1 MGGSDD
7 RMGEGPVEGQALP
20 SGAGVPSVAV
30 SFGGGGARG
39 LAHIHIIEALN
50 ELGIRPVAISGSSI
64 GAIMGAGMASGM
76 SGIEIRDHA
85 LASIGNKKAV
95 ASRIW
100 GMRPTSVR
108 GLRIGQFDLERVLR
122 AFLPPQVPS
131 EFAGLN
137 IPLKVTST
145 DYYGQ
150 SEVVIEDGNLIKALA
165 ASAAIPAVFMP
176 VRLND
181 RIMIDGGI
189 SNPVPYEHLMDLADI
204 VIAVDVVGAPEG
216 DGTHVPNRI
225 ESVFGSGQLMMQTA
239 IALKRRIQPPHIF
252 LCPSVGRIG
261 VMDFLK
267 ARDILVMSEAIKD
280 ELKFSLDILMN
291 ARPR

>member
-1 MGGSDD
+1 MSPTLVTAEIATPEMASSD
-7 RMGEGPVEGQALP
+7 PTFAL
-20 SGAGVPSVAV
+20 AL
-30 SFGGGGARG
+30 GGGGARG
-39 LAHIHIIEALN
+39 LSHIHIIEVLD

-76 SGIEIRDHA
+76 SGAEIRDHA

-100 GMRPTSVR
+100 GLRPTSVR

-122 AFLPPQVPS
+122 AFLPQQVPDQ
-131 EFAGLN
+131 FADLQ
-137 IPLKVTST
+137 IPLKVVTT

-150 SEVVIEDGNLIKALA
+150 AEVVIEEGDLIQALA

-176 VRLND
+176 VRIRD
-181 RIMIDGGI
+181 RVMIDGGI
-189 SNPVPYEHLMDLADI
+189 INPVPYEHLMPVADI
-204 VIAVDVVGAPEG
+204 VIGVDVVGAPDG
-216 DGTHVPNRI
+216 DGTHVPNRM

-239 IALKRRIQPPHIF
+239 IALKLRLLPPQIF
-252 LCPSVGRIG
+252 LCPAVGRIG

-267 ARDILVMSEAIKD
+267 ANEILAMSVGIKD
-280 ELKFSLDILMN
+280 ELKRAIDTALALR
-291 ARPR
+291 ATL

>member
-1 MGGSDD
+1 MSPTPVTAEIAAPDASSSD
-7 RMGEGPVEGQALP
+7 PTFAL
-20 SGAGVPSVAV
+20 AL
-30 SFGGGGARG
+30 GGGGARG
-39 LAHIHIIEALN
+39 LSHIHIIEVLD

-76 SGIEIRDHA
+76 TGAEIRDHA

-100 GMRPTSVR
+100 GLWPTSVR

-122 AFLPPQVPS
+122 AFLPQQVPD
-131 EFAGLN
+131 EFADLQ
-137 IPLKVTST
+137 IPLKVVTT

-150 SEVVIEDGNLIKALA
+150 AEVVIEDGDLIQALA

-176 VRLND
+176 VRIRD
-181 RIMIDGGI
+181 RVMIDGGI
-189 SNPVPYEHLMDLADI
+189 INPVPYEHLMPLADI
-204 VIAVDVVGAPEG
+204 VIGVDVVGAPDG
-216 DGTHVPNRI
+216 GGTHIPNRM

-239 IALKRRIQPPHIF
+239 IALKLRLQAPHIF
-252 LCPSVGRIG
+252 LCPAVGRIG

-267 ARDILVMSEAIKD
+267 AQEILAMSVGIKD
-280 ELKFSLDILMN
+280 ELKRAIDTALASR
-291 ARPR
+291 ATA

>member
-1 MGGSDD
+1 MSPTLVTAEIVKPDLSAS
-7 RMGEGPVEGQALP
+7 EPTFAL
-20 SGAGVPSVAV
+20 AL
-30 SFGGGGARG
+30 GGGGARG
-39 LAHIHIIEALN
+39 LSHIHIIEALD

-76 SGIEIRDHA
+76 SGAEIRDHS

-100 GMRPTSVR
+100 GLRPTSVR

-122 AFLPPQVPS
+122 AFLPQQVPDD
-131 EFAGLN
+131 FADLH
-137 IPLKVTST
+137 IPLKVVTT

-150 SEVVIEDGNLIKALA
+150 AEVVIEDGDLIQALA

-176 VRLND
+176 VRIRD
-181 RIMIDGGI
+181 RVMIDGGI
-189 SNPVPYEHLMDLADI
+189 INPVPYEHLMPIADI
-204 VIAVDVVGAPEG
+204 VIGVDVVGAPDG
-216 DGTHVPNRI
+216 DGTHVPNRM

-239 IALKRRIQPPHIF
+239 IALKLRLQPPQIF
-252 LCPSVGRIG
+252 LCPAVGRIG

-267 ARDILVMSEAIKD
+267 ANEILAMSVGIKD
-280 ELKFSLDILMN
+280 ELKRAIDTALALR
-291 ARPR
+291 ATA